1 MIENV
6 RERIKKLDLVDNVR
20 LDVLR
25 TSDRSDSDSYIRRKK
40 KILESIGVDFRVHD
54 VSGHD
59 RDGLE
64 RFLGEINADPKVQ
77 GILIQFPLG
86 DHLKG
91 FFKSEELME
100 MVDWKKDVDGF
111 HPFNLVNS
119 MSSMTKK
126 YSQHYVSCTPKAV
139 MRLFKEME
147 IDLKGVDVVL
157 IGKSRVVGIPLMH
170 QLLAAGATVQ
180 SCHKSTTNLAEK
192 CRQGQIVI
200 VAAGSANLVR
210 SDWILPGTI
219 VIDVGINYDSEGKLI
234 GGDVDFEAVKGVAG
248 YITSVP
254 GGIGPLT
261 IAALAENVLK
271 SALLHT
277 K

>member
-6 RERIKKLDLVDNVR
+6 RERIIELQLVNNVR

-25 TSDRSDSDSYIRRKK
+25 TSDRSDSDSYIRRKRK
-40 KILESIGVDFRVHD
+40 VLESIGIEFKVHD

-59 RDGLE
+59 RE
-64 RFLGEINADPKVQ
+64 RLIRLIGDMNVDPKVH
-77 GILIQFPLG
+77 GILVQFPLG
-86 DHLKG
+86 DHLKK

-111 HPFNLVNS
+111 HPLNLLHS
-119 MSSMTKK
+119 MSSKCP
-126 YSQHYVSCTPKAV
+126 QHYTSCTPLAV
-139 MRLFKEME
+139 MRLLKEMKLE
-147 IDLKGVDVVL
+147 LKGIDVVL
-157 IGKSRVVGIPLMH
+157 IGKSRVVGLPLMH

-180 SCHKSTTNLAEK
+180 SCHKSTLNLGQK
-192 CRQGQIVI
+192 CRQAQLLI
-200 VAAGSANLVR
+200 VAAGCANLVKP
-210 SDWILPGTI
+210 DWILPGAV
-219 VIDVGINYDSEGKLI
+219 VIDIGINHDSEGRLV
-234 GGDVDFEAVKGVAG
+234 GGDVDFELVKDIAG
-248 YITSVP
+248 YVSPVP

-271 SALLHT
+271 SALIHS